1 MSFMLILPFLIGL
14 AILFIILKIL
24 ALPMKIII
32 KLVIN
37 AIIGGVI
44 IFIIN
49 LIGAIFGFT
58 ITLTWITALIVGILG
73 IPGVILVAIL
83 QFLI

>member
-1 MSFMLILPFLIGL
+1 MNFSMIIPMLAGI

-37 AIIGGVI
+37 GVI
-44 IFIIN
+44 GAVLIYVIN
-49 LIGAIFGFT
+49 LIGAGLGFT

-73 IPGVILVAIL
+73 VPGVIIVAIL
-83 QFLI
+83 QFLV